1 MPKYQSKGPGI
12 HPYQQPAVAYDKLS
26 SLVTG
31 TVYGEEAVAPYANG
45 GGVYDCSFTGGL
57 STLEFDGANSAIK
70 GYDAAGNEIFS
81 HPYH

>member
-12 HPYQQPAVAYDKLS
+12 HPYQQPAVAYDKLP

-57 STLEFDGANSAIK
+57 STLEFDGARTLKFPECSRMQVLGTISQ
-70 GYDAAGNEIFS
+70 F
-81 HPYH
+81 